1 MSRVPDI
8 RNAMIIV
15 YIIAIITFD
24 YFHVFLL
31 DLLNMLGGPMQ
42 ESWLQWNIW
51 RSFSFQDIPQSD
63 YNQTSICGVS
73 LGKINS
79 FDIGKFRATRWIL
92 ELQFASIYT

>member
-1 MSRVPDI
+1 MRKIAGDRKGRLACPISAGSRLLLSYFPTPTIMSRVPDI

-42 ESWLQWNIW
+42 ES
-51 RSFSFQDIPQSD
+51 
-63 YNQTSICGVS
+63 
-73 LGKINS
+73 
-79 FDIGKFRATRWIL
+79 
-92 ELQFASIYT
+92 